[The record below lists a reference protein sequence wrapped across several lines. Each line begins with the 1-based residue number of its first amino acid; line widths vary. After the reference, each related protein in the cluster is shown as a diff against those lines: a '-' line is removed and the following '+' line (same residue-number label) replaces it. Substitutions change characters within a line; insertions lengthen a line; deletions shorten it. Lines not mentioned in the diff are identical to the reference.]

1 MNRPYYGWVVVCGCF
16 VGSFVVFGISYS
28 FGVFFDRLLDSF
40 GYSRGVTA
48 VAFGVQTLALY
59 VGASVVGT
67 LVDRYGARQMLLV
80 GTGFVAA
87 GLLWTSGANSLA
99 TVVFAYGVVTGLGLS
114 VVYVVSYAT
123 VPNWFDRRLGL
134 AGGLASAGLG
144 VGMLVVTPT
153 ATWLVSR
160 FGWQD
165 AFRVLAG
172 GAVVLLVCTAV
183 LVRDRPATADVEPP
197 NDEFEGTAP
206 TGDVRPW
213 RDQVRTLVA
222 VATSRAF
229 VLVCT
234 GWILIY
240 TTLYVT
246 LGHLVVHAGDI
257 GLGRATGATAVAAI
271 GAASAAGRVAI
282 GYAADRV
289 GRARVFVGCSAAMG
303 VTTALL
309 PLADTAGGLVAFGL
323 VYGLAYG
330 GNGALLAPLTAD
342 SFGRGDLNAVFG
354 LVSIAFAVSGLFA
367 PPLAGYGYDAL
378 GTYDPAFALA
388 GGVAVVGS
396 ALVAVATVRDGS

>member
-1 MNRPYYGWVVVCGCF
+1 MNRPYYGWIVVCGCF
-16 VGSFVVFGISYS
+16 VGSFVVFGLSYS
-28 FGVFFDRLLDSF
+28 FGVFFERLLDSF

-67 LVDRYGARQMLLV
+67 LVDRYGTRRMLLV
-80 GTGFVAA
+80 GTVLVAA
-87 GLLWTSGANSLA
+87 GLLWASVADSLV
-99 TVVFAYGVVTGLGLS
+99 TVVLAYGVVTGLGLS

-144 VGMLVVTPT
+144 VGMLVVTPA
-153 ATWLVSR
+153 ATWLVGQ
-160 FGWQD
+160 FGWRD

-172 GAVVLLVCTAV
+172 GAVVLLALTAV
-183 LVRDRPATADVEPP
+183 LMRDRPATAGVDPP
-197 NDEFEGTAP
+197 ADEFEGTAP
-206 TGDVRPW
+206 TGDVQPW
-213 RDQVRTLVA
+213 GDQVRTLVA
-222 VATSRAF
+222 IATSRGF

-234 GWILIY
+234 GWILVY

-257 GLGRATGATAVAAI
+257 GLGRSTGATALAAI
-271 GAASAAGRVAI
+271 GAASAGGRVVI
-282 GYAADRV
+282 GHAADQV

-309 PLADTAGGLVAFGL
+309 PLASSAAGLVAFGFL
-323 VYGLAYG
+323 FGLAYG

-342 SFGRGDLNAVFG
+342 HFGRANLNAVFG

-367 PPLAGYGYDAL
+367 PPLAGYGYDTL

-396 ALVAVATVRDGS
+396 GLVALGTSGTG